1 MNPENALALVDRV
14 CGMAVLNRDDH
25 IKVAQAI
32 EVLKQALQA
41 ASPKQNESQH

>member
-1 MNPENALALVDRV
+1 MSPENALALVDRV

-32 EVLKQALQA
+32 EILKQAIQIA
-41 ASPKQNESQH
+41 APQSQNES

>member
-14 CGMAVLNRDDH
+14 CGMVSLNRDDH

-32 EVLKQALQA
+32 EILKQAITPPNQ
-41 ASPKQNESQH
+41 PPENES